1 MTELTII
8 SNPTNIAYNRVELAA
23 AVQTIAGRYNG
34 VVAADKAT
42 AKHDRAEVNKLL
54 KQIDE
59 ARKAAKKRYEEPY
72 KVFEA
77 DLKTIIEPLQAAA
90 AQIDEQVKAY
100 EAEERAARLEAIKAA
115 WATRSWSV
123 PFERIFSEEWL
134 KASVSEKRA
143 VELMFSAAA
152 MAENDR
158 HAIIALGGDYL
169 ETLLACYNNGMSLAD
184 VLAYKNTLETKA
196 PPTPADSPLNTYTVT
211 PLGVQVEAKKQ
222 TYSMM
227 LTCSE
232 ATFGSVCKYLD
243 SMGVFYAVREG

>member
-1 MTELTII
+1 MTELTITSTPNTI
-8 SNPTNIAYNRVELAA
+8 DYNRAELAA
-23 AVQTIAGRYNG
+23 AVQAIAERYSG

-72 KVFEA
+72 KAFEA
-77 DLKTIIEPLQAAA
+77 ELKTIIEPLQVAA

-115 WATRSWSV
+115 WATRSWNV

-143 VELMFSAAA
+143 IELMFSAAA

-158 HAIIALGGDYL
+158 HAIIAIGGDYL

-184 VLAYKNTLETKA
+184 VLAYKGTLETKA

-232 ATFGSVCKYLD
+232 ATLGSVCKYLD
-243 SMGVFYAVREG
+243 GMGVFYAVREG